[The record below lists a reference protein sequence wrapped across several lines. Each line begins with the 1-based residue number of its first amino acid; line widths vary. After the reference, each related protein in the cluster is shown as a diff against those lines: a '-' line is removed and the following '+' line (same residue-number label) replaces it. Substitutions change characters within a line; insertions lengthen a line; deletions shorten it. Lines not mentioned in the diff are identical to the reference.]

1 MNDRWSSSATLA
13 DGGRGRPRSA
23 WTQILSAL
31 VLVCVLAL
39 LAVSLAGWI
48 FMAALSTLI
57 LAVVTQTV
65 RSFEFVVITAMT
77 PAVAETAIADVVRAR
92 PMWSPMPAIRAQA
105 IESVGGSNI
114 HVHQRPRFFW
124 IFVMLDRDALRDHGR
139 SHLPHAVHRRSGDG
153 DGRAVMDAGAAQLPR
168 RERVTALQELP
179 VSGLPDVFPFLDHQ
193 LAA

>member
-77 PAVAETAIADVVRAR
+77 PAVAEKAIADVVRAR
-92 PMWSPMPAIRAQA
+92 PMWSPMPVIRAQA

-114 HVHQRPRFFW
+114 HVHQRPRVFW
-124 IFVMLDRDALRDHGR
+124 IFVMLETAMLYAGR
-139 SHLPHAVHRRSGDG
+139 GEAIYLT
-153 DGRAVMDAGAAQLPR
+153 L
-168 RERVTALQELP
+168 L
-179 VSGLPDVFPFLDHQ
+179 
-193 LAA
+193 

>member
-13 DGGRGRPRSA
+13 DGGRGRPRSSA

-39 LAVSLAGWI
+39 LAVSIAGWI
-48 FMAALSTLI
+48 FMAALSTLV

-65 RSFEFVVITAMT
+65 RSFEFVVITAVT
-77 PAVAETAIADVVRAR
+77 PAVAEGAIADVVRSR
-92 PMWSPMPAIRAQA
+92 RMWSPMPVIRAQV

-124 IFVMLDRDALRDHGR
+124 IFVMLETGLLYAAMDEQIYLTLLIFEA
-139 SHLPHAVHRRSGDG
+139 AT
-153 DGRAVMDAGAAQLPR
+153 VMGGLLWA
-168 RERVTALQELP
+168 RELLSYRGENA
-179 VSGLPDVFPFLDHQ
+179 
-193 LAA
+193 